1 MKKYLSFGG
10 GVNSVAM
17 MLMLLDQ
24 KEDFEAIFVDH
35 GTDWPET
42 YEYFEMFQEWLK
54 DHGHDPI
61 TVLKPDV
68 QGYGN
73 LYDYYWKYKMVP
85 SFMYRICSD
94 KFKVRV
100 VHKYVEKPCFM
111 LIGFDTDEQKRAKIS
126 ITKGIENR
134 FPLLENEVSR
144 DGCKKI
150 IADHGL
156 PIPMK
161 SGCYI
166 CPYQRQNQ
174 WAELRTKH
182 PGLFCQATKI
192 EKRNMDERTRFNK
205 ELIILAVRYANAIH
219 PIMILS
225 LLEGRKVF
233 ALSASKKTIPALVN
247 EDQLNLFE
255 QDNYP
260 PCQCGL

>member
-24 KEDFEAIFVDH
+24 KDDFEAIFVDH

-42 YEYFEMFQEWLK
+42 YEYFDMFQGWLK
-54 DHGHDPI
+54 EHGYKPV

-68 QGYGN
+68 EGYGN
-73 LYDYYWKYKMVP
+73 LYDYFFHHKTVP
-85 SFMYRICSD
+85 LFMHRICSD

-111 LIGFDTDEQKRAKIS
+111 MIGFDKGEEKRAKIS

-134 FPLLENEVSR
+134 FPLLENEVNR

-150 IADHGL
+150 ITDHGL
-156 PIPMK
+156 PVPMK

-166 CPYQRQNQ
+166 CPFQKQNQ
-174 WAELRTKH
+174 WKGLRTTH
-182 PGLFCQATKI
+182 PELFCKAVKMEKKNQDYRKKKNHEMKI
-192 EKRNMDERTRFNK
+192 M
-205 ELIILAVRYANAIH
+205 AMRYAHVIP
-219 PIMILS
+219 PIMVLS
-225 LLEGRKVF
+225 LLEGRIIF
-233 ALSASKKTIPALVN
+233 TLSASKKNITAMTEGN
-247 EDQLNLFE
+247 QGNLFK

-260 PCQCGL
+260 RCQCGL

>member
-24 KEDFEAIFVDH
+24 KDDFEAIFVDH

-42 YEYFEMFQEWLK
+42 YEYLEMFQGWLVK
-54 DHGHDPI
+54 HGHKLI
-61 TVLKPDV
+61 TVLKPAV
-68 QGYGN
+68 EGYGN
-73 LYDYYWKYKMVP
+73 LYEYFYRYKMVP
-85 SFMYRICSD
+85 MFMYRICTD

-111 LIGFDTDEQKRAKIS
+111 MIGFDTDEQKRAKIS
-126 ITKGIENR
+126 IADGIENR
-134 FPLLENEVSR
+134 FPLLENEISR
-144 DGCKKI
+144 EGCKQI

-166 CPYQRQNQ
+166 CPYQKKTQ
-174 WAELRTKH
+174 WVELRKKH
-182 PGLFCQATKI
+182 PGLFCKATSM
-192 EKRNMDERTRFNK
+192 EKRNMDERIRINADLK
-205 ELIILAVRYANAIH
+205 LIALKYAHVLPAI
-219 PIMILS
+219 MVLS

-233 ALSASKKTIPALVN
+233 TLSASKKTIPAII
-247 EDQLNLFE
+247 EESQQNLFE
-255 QDNYP
+255 QDDYP